1 MVQFEQLR
9 ISDDGKKLHID
20 IHVNKASYFDNVYI
34 DSIVIID
41 ANSKER
47 DCTNK
52 DYTGISETNPYAP
65 NDNFIYK
72 QTVSGSE
79 KELHL
84 VLTKAELDEAFTNT
98 NSSGNAINSEKPY
111 AKLAFSKANFS
122 DSLLFVYVICKGVN
136 AECTPCVLDSSKP
149 TLGVT
154 FDEKLL
160 YQRVMDYTKQLA
172 DTCIIPKGY
181 IDFILLWNAF
191 KASIE
196 TEHYIPAINYW
207 HMLFD
212 QPGIIDGGTAKGCGC
227 HG

>member
-20 IHVNKASYFDNVYI
+20 IHVNKASYFENVYI

-47 DCTNK
+47 DCSSK

-65 NDNFIYK
+65 NDHFIYK
-72 QTVSGSE
+72 QTLSGNE

-84 VLTKAELDEAFTNT
+84 VLSKADLDKAFTNT
-98 NSSGNAINSEKPY
+98 NSSGNAIDSSKPY

-136 AECTPCVLDSSKP
+136 DDCTPCVLDSSRP
-149 TLGVT
+149 TVGVT

-160 YQRVMDYTKQLA
+160 YQRVMDFTKQLA
-172 DTCIIPKGY
+172 DTCVIPKRY

-191 KASIE
+191 KASVE
-196 TEHYIPAINYW
+196 TEHYIPAIKYW

-212 QPGIIDGGTAKGCGC
+212 MPELINGGTVKGCGC

>member
-1 MVQFEQLR
+1 MVQFDQLR
-9 ISDDGKKLHID
+9 ISDDGKSLYID
-20 IHVNKASYFDNVYI
+20 IHVNKASYFKNVYI
-34 DSIVIID
+34 DSVTIID

-47 DCTNK
+47 DCNSK

-65 NDNFIYK
+65 NDHFIYK
-72 QTVSGSE
+72 KALSDNE

-84 VLTKAELDEAFTNT
+84 VLTKADLDGAFTNT
-98 NSSGNAINSEKPY
+98 NSEGNAINSSKPY
-111 AKLAFSKANFS
+111 AKLAFNKSSFS
-122 DSLLFVYVICKGVN
+122 DSLLFVYVTCKGVQS
-136 AECTPCVLDSSKP
+136 ECTPCVLDSSKP
-149 TLGVT
+149 TIGVV

-172 DTCIIPKGY
+172 DTCVIPKGY

-196 TEHYIPAINYW
+196 TEHWVPAIKYW

-212 QPGIIDGGTAKGCGC
+212 LPSLINGRTIKGCGC